1 MHCLQFDTHTNS
13 SHHKIS
19 MKVEKTMKKPIFII
33 AAGMV
38 AVSLIWLVDKT
49 FLAKKRAPKTADKQ
63 QDSPTEQ
70 RTTDKPTSKPPVYD
84 LTNKAHWYDPETT
97 VGLYESKTLAEWL
110 EPFKPTAK
118 EFQIIAQYENEYKKL
133 KESQTEDEYY
143 SVEGRNWIVDEVIK
157 LNKQLRKDLGLER
170 TQFYAEVRE
179 LVSGYYD
186 TWRVLTVNGISEE
199 RVAEFRDLADEFNQQ
214 MHGIPLFRGKSS
226 IIRPPPPDDFSSGN
240 LAEQRQIAKSFRDRI
255 EKEFGSQVLD
265 DILSLRGETFFMDQL
280 DMGDPNRSF
289 LLSQDP
295 KQRERLENLYDVNF
309 GEEGD
314 GAAERHLAEVK
325 RLQDRERELAYKWQK
340 HLEEQQAEPEES
352 SSDSP

>member
-1 MHCLQFDTHTNS
+1 
-13 SHHKIS
+13 
-19 MKVEKTMKKPIFII
+19 MKKPIFII

-49 FLAKKRAPKTADKQ
+49 FLAKESTPQTADKQ
-63 QDSPTEQ
+63 QESASEEQGSTTEQ

-84 LTNKAHWYDPETT
+84 LSNKTHWYDPETT
-97 VGLYESKTLAEWL
+97 IGFWGSSKTLAEWL
-110 EPFKPTAK
+110 EPFKPNAK
-118 EFQIIAQYENEYKKL
+118 EFQIIAQYEAARKKL
-133 KESQTEDEYY
+133 DESQTEDEYY
-143 SVEGRNWIVDEVIK
+143 SVEGRKWIVAEVIK
-157 LNKQLRKDLGLER
+157 LHKQLRKDLGLER

-179 LVSGYYD
+179 IVSGYYD

-199 RVAEFRDLADEFNQQ
+199 RVAEFRELADEFNQQ

-226 IIRPPPPDDFSSGN
+226 AIRPPPRDDFSSGS
-240 LAEQRQIAKSFRDRI
+240 LAEQRQIAKTFRDRI

-295 KQRERLENLYDVNF
+295 KQRERLEKLYDVNF
-309 GEEGD
+309 LEADD
-314 GAAERHLAEVK
+314 GAAARARNGTCGRVAKTLRRTAG
-325 RLQDRERELAYKWQK
+325 RT
-340 HLEEQQAEPEES
+340 
-352 SSDSP
+352 